1 MSAVTLAEL
10 EALRHALLTWRFKLS
25 SRVGGGIETNEALR
39 VHRELLARHRVVIA
53 NAATGVEVPAGK

>member
-10 EALRHALLTWRFKLS
+10 ELLRHALLNWRWKLA
-25 SRVGGGIETNEALR
+25 SRIGGGFDTNEALR

-53 NAATGVEVPAGK
+53 NAATGVEVPASE